1 MKILLAVTIASTLA
15 LCACVKAP
23 ESDQPGT
30 TSNDP
35 VVDRIERDFPED
47 RFEYIRT
54 PGRAPDVRLDRRTG
68 CIYDARGQAILAGN
82 GQPDCTYKSTPKG

>member
-1 MKILLAVTIASTLA
+1 MKMLLAVTIASALA

-23 ESDQPGT
+23 ESDQPSA

-47 RFEYIRT
+47 RFEIVHT
-54 PGRAPDVRLDRRTG
+54 PAGAPEVRLDRRTG
-68 CIYDARGQAILAGN
+68 CIYHTHGAPILTEN
-82 GQPDCTYKSTPKG
+82 GQPDCTYKSKPKG